1 VRWTW
6 GAIEV
11 FRVLDP
17 DVTLE
22 LPPDDATKASLA
34 RAGAWLDP
42 YRTADGG
49 LLVGSSATVIR
60 TRSSVVIVDPWLAF
74 DDPARLAPRL
84 AALRAHGV
92 DPAEVDV
99 VINSHVDGVGANTHR
114 AGSPV
119 FENARYL
126 RPAASHEAISELA
139 IDQRPAGTDAF
150 LDLAEAGR
158 LELVEANAKV
168 VPGVWLEDAPGHT
181 PGHVVV
187 WVGNVGQTLV
197 ITGHLFLHP
206 AQIARPKVATGDVD
220 PKALEA
226 TRRSLLGRC
235 AEANSILVGPL
246 FAPPGGGRVVSKGGR
261 WQLSPAG

>member
-11 FRVLDP
+11 FRVPDP

-22 LPPDDATKASLA
+22 LPQDAEAQASLA

-42 YRTADGG
+42 YRTVDGG

-60 TRSSVVIVDPWLAF
+60 TRSSVVLVDPWLAF

-92 DPAEVDV
+92 DPADVDV
-99 VINSHVDGVGANTHR
+99 VINSHVDGSGANTQVD
-114 AGSPV
+114 GTPV

-126 RPAASHEAISELA
+126 LPAAELEAICELA

-150 LDLAEAGR
+150 LDLADQGR
-158 LELVEANAKV
+158 LELVEASDKV
-168 VPGVWLEDAPGHT
+168 VPGVWLEDAPGHS
-181 PGHVVV
+181 PGHMVT
-187 WVGNVGQTLV
+187 WAGNVGQTLV
-197 ITGHLFLHP
+197 VVGHLFLHP
-206 AQIARPKVATGDVD
+206 AQIARPKVTTGDLD
-220 PKALEA
+220 PKRLEA
-226 TRRSLLGRC
+226 TRRDLLTRC
-235 AEANSILVGPL
+235 ADAGSILVGPL
-246 FAPPGGGRVVSKGGR
+246 FAPPGGGHVTAKGGR
-261 WQLSPAG
+261 WQLGQAD